1 MKESLGN
8 KIKRLRIERNMTQDE
23 LAKILGYSS
32 RSTINKIES
41 DINTLSYDKLLKLVD
56 VFKIDIN
63 ELINSA
69 LEVRKDNNINEGDN
83 MYISELI
90 DFIYKSPVAYNAI
103 STIKSCLLKEGF
115 IEALVQH
122 NIYRFEVG
130 DPIACADSNLPRFS
144 EHTIEALVN
153 NRIIFRGV

>member
-1 MKESLGN
+1 MYRIWN

-63 ELINSA
+63 ELINRVDE
-69 LEVRKDNNINEGDN
+69 LRIDNNINEGDN
-83 MYISELI
+83 MYINELI
-90 DFIYKSPVAYNAI
+90 DFINNNMRKSLLFVMAVLCSITLSARKPAKVVFLM
-103 STIKSCLLKEGF
+103 IKLF
-115 IEALVQH
+115 
-122 NIYRFEVG
+122 
-130 DPIACADSNLPRFS
+130 
-144 EHTIEALVN
+144 
-153 NRIIFRGV
+153 

>member
-8 KIKRLRIERNMTQDE
+8 KIKRLRIEKNMTQDE

-63 ELINSA
+63 ELINRVDEEA
-69 LEVRKDNNINEGDN
+69 RVLLRRKLHSFG
-83 MYISELI
+83 Y
-90 DFIYKSPVAYNAI
+90 
-103 STIKSCLLKEGF
+103 C
-115 IEALVQH
+115 
-122 NIYRFEVG
+122 
-130 DPIACADSNLPRFS
+130 
-144 EHTIEALVN
+144 
-153 NRIIFRGV
+153 

>member
-8 KIKRLRIERNMTQDE
+8 KIKRLRIEKNMTQDE

-69 LEVRKDNNINEGDN
+69 LEVRTDNNINEGDN
-83 MYISELI
+83 
-90 DFIYKSPVAYNAI
+90 
-103 STIKSCLLKEGF
+103 T
-115 IEALVQH
+115 
-122 NIYRFEVG
+122 
-130 DPIACADSNLPRFS
+130 
-144 EHTIEALVN
+144 
-153 NRIIFRGV
+153 